1 MLPKFSW
8 DMDGSNMTEGPFLLK
23 VEYPEDGYTDVAIL
37 FPAYDKSD
45 RSILSGEMMKE
56 NASVAV
62 NGNPNDKTFDVSTT
76 LGRMIIK
83 ILPVLNCKSIAI
95 SWTSPKL

>member
-76 LGRMIIK
+76 LGRINVK
-83 ILPVLNCKSIAI
+83 ILLV
-95 SWTSPKL
+95 

>member
-8 DMDGSNMTEGPFLLK
+8 DMAGSNMTEGPFLLK
-23 VEYPEDGYTDVAIL
+23 IEYPEDGYEDVAIL
-37 FPAYDKSD
+37 FPAYDRKD
-45 RSILSGEMMKE
+45 KSILSGEMMNE

-76 LGRMIIK
+76 SAPMNIK
-83 ILPVLNCKSIAI
+83 ILPL
-95 SWTSPKL
+95 